1 MRKIAVWEVAM
12 IILGLHHIIDRTP
25 YPRYISGFVLADLR
39 ARRVGTCVLRDRGVG
54 YCAVEGCVREC
65 EEGCKEKEY

>member
-1 MRKIAVWEVAM
+1 MRKTAVYKITMTVLW
-12 IILGLHHIIDRTP
+12 LHHIIDPTP

-54 YCAVEGCVREC
+54 YGAIEGCVCEC
-65 EEGCKEKEY
+65 EEGCEEEEY